1 VRAGRVVPVSPWPR
15 ADERRCEVRLVGIS
29 IATCTRRS
37 NPAAK
42 WRMRVRQNRVVL
54 AVVATVKLSRRCVRA
69 QPGRQHHPIREAREA
84 RRKVRLPGEHGIS
97 RPTIA
102 QGRPSDWLHLYAAV
116 RFSCVCFSRSGPR
129 VRGQHPAFPAP
140 SWTRRAERPGKAR
153 AKCAASTRR
162 RVYNSRCEL
171 EEWRYCLILRHCE
184 CSEAIQSAAAER
196 FWIASLRSQ
205 RRFERVR
212 ATRHPC
218 VSGAQ
223 RRGLCSA

>member
-1 VRAGRVVPVSPWPR
+1 M
-15 ADERRCEVRLVGIS
+15 
-29 IATCTRRS
+29 ATCTMPS

-54 AVVATVKLSRRCVRA
+54 AVVATVKFSRRCVRA

-129 VRGQHPAFPAP
+129 VPAGTRPSLRPLGQGGRSDQAKLGRNAP
-140 SWTRRAERPGKAR
+140 RVREGVSTIQDASWKSGAT
-153 AKCAASTRR
+153 ASYSVT
-162 RVYNSRCEL
+162 
-171 EEWRYCLILRHCE
+171 
-184 CSEAIQSAAAER
+184 ASAAKQSSLPPR
-196 FWIASLRSQ
+196 RDSGLLRSARKDALRECAPHATLASPVRSAEALQ
-205 RRFERVR
+205 RVGG
-212 ATRHPC
+212 TR
-218 VSGAQ
+218 G
-223 RRGLCSA
+223 G